1 MLNRKHGMAWMMSG
15 LLIIGM
21 GSVAGTMTGCAS
33 SGEKR
38 AKVSVGAIDSV
49 SDVRMQVERGLD
61 LLDRTTGSLAQLN
74 DPAIKDL
81 RKPFS
86 VYTAD
91 VKRVEATAEGVRK
104 RVQSMRARTE
114 EYFASWSRQN
124 QSLSAPGLQRQGNAR
139 LVEARAS
146 FDRVNAALQEGKV
159 AFAPLMEDLLDIQ
172 AFLSHDLTA
181 AGRVAVSP
189 MIESAVKR
197 AGVVRGS
204 LEAVKSEL
212 TRFESELSPVMP
224 APENAPA
231 TPDAKTK

>member
-1 MLNRKHGMAWMMSG
+1 MLNRKQGMAWMTTG
-15 LLIIGM
+15 LLIVGL
-21 GSVAGTMTGCAS
+21 GTVGGTMGGCAS
-33 SGEKR
+33 SGEQR

-61 LLDRTTGSLAQLN
+61 LLDRATGSLQQLN
-74 DPAIKDL
+74 DPKINDL

-86 VYTAD
+86 VFSAD

-114 EYFASWSRQN
+114 DYFASWSKQN
-124 QSLSAPGLQRQGNAR
+124 QSLNAPGLQRQGNAR

-159 AFAPLMEDLLDIQ
+159 AFAPLMEDLLDVK
-172 AFLSHDLTA
+172 AFLAHDLTA
-181 AGRVAVSP
+181 AGRVAVGP
-189 MIESAVKR
+189 MIESAIKR

-204 LEAVKSEL
+204 LETVKSEL
-212 TRFESELSPVMP
+212 TRFEAELSPVMP
-224 APENAPA
+224 AAESAPA
-231 TPDAKTK
+231 ASDAQAK